1 MREDE
6 ARLVNTAKMHILAR
20 WRHTRALAAL
30 GKVTEGDTEALDKA
44 HRKRCFYEHQM
55 TQAQDDFCDAF
66 TALEDN
72 MTEELMEESA

>member
-6 ARLVNTAKMHILAR
+6 ARLVETAKNHILAR
-20 WRHTRALAAL
+20 WRHSRSQAII
-30 GKVTEGDTEALDKA
+30 GRVTEGDTKALDKA
-44 HRKRCFYEHQM
+44 HKNRAVYEHQM

-72 MTEELMEESA
+72 MTEELMEVK